1 MAVVMGTPFDRVECP
16 TATLGIGTVVVTG
29 PSPGFMRPYD
39 AGVRDGDPVTL
50 LLEEGNDF
58 ELAEATTRNCSA
70 QSCEFTR
77 NIVRYSSIGG
87 VISQAKLP
95 LKGAARLSIVAG
107 AADLNVH
114 RGGTITGDIVLA
126 GDLAVSG
133 ALTAPGL
140 EVPPGPPGPQG
151 EAGPQGPQGEP
162 GEQGPQ
168 GPQGVPGP
176 QGNTGATGPEG
187 SAGAPGPQGQQGPKG
202 DKGDAGAT
210 GAQGAQGPQG
220 LPGATGAA
228 GSAGSVGATGP
239 AGPSAVSANAG
250 NLAKLGTDNLIF
262 VPAPAAI
269 KGVTDGSDAAA
280 GMVGEV
286 ISSSNFGGVGLT
298 TNVSINV
305 TQVALT
311 PGDWNVGGVVIFTPS
326 NTGPNSVIAALS
338 QTPATLPSDNDVAT
352 GKGIMQQI
360 WASSMPSNKT
370 QTTPTSLIRVNTSTA
385 KSVYLVALAVFGGG
399 SVTVTGYVS
408 ARRVR

>member
-1 MAVVMGTPFDRVECP
+1 MAVMMGTPFDRVECM
-16 TATLGIGTVVVTG
+16 TATLGTGVVVVTN
-29 PSPGFMRPYD
+29 PNPRFMRPYD

-50 LLEEGNDF
+50 LIEEGNDF
-58 ELAEATTRNCSA
+58 ELVEAIARNCSA

-77 NIVRYSSIGG
+77 DVVRYSSIGG
-87 VISQAKLP
+87 VVSQAKLP
-95 LKGAARLSIVAG
+95 LKGAARVAIVAG

-114 RGGTITGDIVLA
+114 RGGTITGNIILD

-140 EVPPGPPGPQG
+140 EVPQ
-151 EAGPQGPQGEP
+151 GPQGPQGEAGAQGPQGEP
-162 GEQGPQ
+162 GAQGPQ

-176 QGNTGATGPEG
+176 QGNTGVTGPEG
-187 SAGAPGPQGQQGPKG
+187 PVGAPGLQGPQGPKG
-202 DKGDAGAT
+202 DKGDAGT
-210 GAQGAQGPQG
+210 SGASGPQG
-220 LPGATGAA
+220 
-228 GSAGSVGATGP
+228 SVGP
-239 AGPSAVSANAG
+239 AGPSAVSANVG

-262 VPAPAAI
+262 VPAPTAI

-286 ISSSNFGGVGLT
+286 ISSSNFGGVALT
-298 TNVSINV
+298 TNVSMNV
-305 TQVALT
+305 TQIALT
-311 PGDWNVGGVVIFTPS
+311 PGDWNVGGVVIFTPA

-352 GKGIMQQI
+352 GKAIMQQI

-370 QTTPTSLIRVNTSTA
+370 QTTPTSLIRVNTATL

>member
-1 MAVVMGTPFDRVECP
+1 MAVMMGTPFDRVECM
-16 TATLGIGTVVVTG
+16 TATLGTGVVAVTN
-29 PSPGFMRPYD
+29 PNPRFMRPYD

-50 LLEEGNDF
+50 LIEEGNDF
-58 ELAEATTRNCSA
+58 ELTEATTRNCSA

-77 NIVRYSSIGG
+77 DFVRYSSIGG
-87 VISQAKLP
+87 VIGQAKLP
-95 LKGAARLSIVAG
+95 LKGAARVSIVAG

-114 RGGTITGDIVLA
+114 RGGTINGSIILN

-133 ALTAPGL
+133 ILTAPGL
-140 EVPPGPPGPQG
+140 EVPPGPSGPQGAAGPPGPQG
-151 EAGPQGPQGEP
+151 EAGPQGEP
-162 GEQGPQ
+162 GAQGPQ
-168 GPQGVPGP
+168 GP

-187 SAGAPGPQGQQGPKG
+187 PTGAPGLQGPQGPKG
-202 DKGDAGAT
+202 DKGDAGT
-210 GAQGAQGPQG
+210 PGASGPQG
-220 LPGATGAA
+220 
-228 GSAGSVGATGP
+228 SVGP

-262 VPAPAAI
+262 VPAPTAI

-286 ISSSNFGGVGLT
+286 ISSSNFGGVALT
-298 TNVSINV
+298 TNVSMNV
-305 TQVALT
+305 TQIALT

-326 NTGPNSVIAALS
+326 GTGPNSVIAALS
-338 QTPATLPSDNDVAT
+338 QTAATLPTDNDVAT
-352 GKGIMQQI
+352 GKAIMQQI

-370 QTTPTSLIRVNTSTA
+370 QTTPTSLIRVNTSTL